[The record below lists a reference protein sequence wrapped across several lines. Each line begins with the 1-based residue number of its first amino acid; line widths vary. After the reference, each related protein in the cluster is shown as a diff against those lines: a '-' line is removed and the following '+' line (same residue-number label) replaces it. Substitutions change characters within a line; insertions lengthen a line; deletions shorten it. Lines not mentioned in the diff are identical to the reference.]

1 MTKAKMTIHRGLSEL
16 KTLDDRIEKSMND
29 IKPNGIMQKGK
40 LVDGIYDK
48 AEFVKDAKARLQATN
63 DLILRKTAIK
73 TAIVE
78 SNSKTTVTVGEKSM
92 TVADAITEKDNVIF
106 KKKLIDSLERKYKTA
121 LGQFNVKNEEN
132 NQKADQ
138 VAGFTLNQ
146 DGKTPERLSSTE
158 AVALRKSYVEA
169 NEYELVDPL
178 EVEKYIQKEREA
190 IAIFEMEVDA
200 VLSESNAVTMI
211 EV

>member
-48 AEFVKDAKARLQATN
+48 AEFVKDATARLQATN

-78 SNSKTTVTVGEKSM
+78 SNSKTNVTVGEKSM

-106 KKKLIDSLERKYKTA
+106 RKKLIDSLERKYKTA
-121 LGQFNVKNEEN
+121 LGNFNVKNEEN

-178 EVEKYIQKEREA
+178 EVEKYIQKERES

>member
-29 IKPNGIMQKGK
+29 IKPAGVMQKGK
-40 LVDGIYDK
+40 LVDGVYDK
-48 AEFVKDAKARLQATN
+48 EDFVKDAKSRLQATK

-78 SNSKTTVTVGEKSM
+78 SNSKTTVTIGEKSM
-92 TVADAITEKDNVIF
+92 TVADAITEKDNVILR
-106 KKKLIDSLERKYKTA
+106 KKVIDSLERKYKTA
-121 LGQFNVKNEEN
+121 LAQFNVKNEEN
-132 NQKADQ
+132 NAKADQ

-146 DGKTPERLSSTE
+146 DGKTPERLSSAE

-169 NEYELVDPL
+169 NEYVLVDPL
-178 EVEKYIQKEREA
+178 GVEKYIQKEREE

-200 VLSESNAVTMI
+200 VLSESNAVTLI

>member
-106 KKKLIDSLERKYKTA
+106 RKKLIDSLERKYKTA